1 MNHTVWALLAWMLL
15 QTTFPVGCAAV
26 EPQGLHSDRAQ
37 VGHPEKDDTSQNLRD
52 VRPLP
57 RREGPPCEMPLG
69 RIPPPGEREKSI
81 PCRPGPSEPASSEA
95 QDARPA
101 QPGHNPSGTH

>member
-1 MNHTVWALLAWMLL
+1 
-15 QTTFPVGCAAV
+15 
-26 EPQGLHSDRAQ
+26 
-37 VGHPEKDDTSQNLRD
+37 
-52 VRPLP
+52 
-57 RREGPPCEMPLG
+57 MPLG

-81 PCRPGPSEPASSEA
+81 PCRPGPSEHASPDA